1 MCFGSSIARKSRE
14 PLAFCIA
21 AVLSSGTVNTVHA
34 GEGAPV
40 PAQTAAL
47 HAPDF
52 LGAPR
57 TFAPTLPKARQAHA
71 PAAPSSMAVAV
82 VTSCADDGGFDTLR
96 HAVLAANPTDTIDLS
111 GLSCSKLTLQ
121 AGAIDVAVS
130 DLTILGP
137 GRGALTIDG
146 NQTDRVFKHDGAGTL
161 TLSNLTVANGK
172 HAADKAYGGCI
183 YAKGKVV
190 LNGVIVTSCTA
201 LGQTSAIGGAIFAK
215 DDLDL
220 ESSTLADNRA
230 EAQVG
235 VAGDLGAVA
244 GAAVSVTHGVQ
255 ELLHP
260 EPATDFLVGYVVLA
274 VSFLLEGI
282 SFLRSVRQARPAA
295 ELFERDLIEQVM
307 ATSDPT
313 LRAVFAEDAAA
324 LLGLLIAAVG
334 LGAHELTGSSVPDA
348 VGSILVGLLLA
359 VVASYLIERNR
370 AFLLGEEADPR
381 IRSAVI
387 LALLQ
392 EPEVA
397 RVTYLRLEFVGP
409 RIVSVIG
416 DVDLTGDD
424 TESHVAVRLRALE
437 AKIAAS
443 PVVAGA
449 VLSLSAPDEPSL
461 AP

>member
-1 MCFGSSIARKSRE
+1 MTGSASILAEAAHSWADSGNEVFLLVANRRSRRPSDPAHPFGYGRE
-14 PLAFCIA
+14 AYVWSL
-21 AVLSSGTVNTVHA
+21 L
-34 GEGAPV
+34 
-40 PAQTAAL
+40 AAL
-47 HAPDF
+47 
-52 LGAPR
+52 
-57 TFAPTLPKARQAHA
+57 
-71 PAAPSSMAVAV
+71 
-82 VTSCADDGGFDTLR
+82 
-96 HAVLAANPTDTIDLS
+96 
-111 GLSCSKLTLQ
+111 GL
-121 AGAIDVAVS
+121 
-130 DLTILGP
+130 
-137 GRGALTIDG
+137 
-146 NQTDRVFKHDGAGTL
+146 F
-161 TLSNLTVANGK
+161 
-172 HAADKAYGGCI
+172 
-183 YAKGKVV
+183 
-190 LNGVIVTSCTA
+190 
-201 LGQTSAIGGAIFAK
+201 
-215 DDLDL
+215 
-220 ESSTLADNRA
+220 
-230 EAQVG
+230 
-235 VAGDLGAVA
+235 VA

-295 ELFERDLIEQVM
+295 ELLERDLIEQVM

-324 LLGLLIAAVG
+324 LLGLVIAAVG

-359 VVASYLIERNR
+359 AVASYLIERNR

-387 LALLQ
+387 RALLQ

>member
-1 MCFGSSIARKSRE
+1 VTGSASILAEAAHSWADSGNEVFLLVANRRSRRPSDPAHPFGYGRE
-14 PLAFCIA
+14 AYVWSL
-21 AVLSSGTVNTVHA
+21 L
-34 GEGAPV
+34 
-40 PAQTAAL
+40 AAL
-47 HAPDF
+47 
-52 LGAPR
+52 
-57 TFAPTLPKARQAHA
+57 
-71 PAAPSSMAVAV
+71 
-82 VTSCADDGGFDTLR
+82 
-96 HAVLAANPTDTIDLS
+96 
-111 GLSCSKLTLQ
+111 GL
-121 AGAIDVAVS
+121 
-130 DLTILGP
+130 
-137 GRGALTIDG
+137 
-146 NQTDRVFKHDGAGTL
+146 F
-161 TLSNLTVANGK
+161 
-172 HAADKAYGGCI
+172 
-183 YAKGKVV
+183 
-190 LNGVIVTSCTA
+190 
-201 LGQTSAIGGAIFAK
+201 
-215 DDLDL
+215 
-220 ESSTLADNRA
+220 
-230 EAQVG
+230 
-235 VAGDLGAVA
+235 VA

-282 SFLRSVRQARPAA
+282 SFLRSIRQARPAA

-324 LLGLLIAAVG
+324 LLGLVIAAAG

-359 VVASYLIERNR
+359 AVASYLIERNR

-387 LALLQ
+387 RALLQ

-409 RIVSVIG
+409 RTVSVIG
-416 DVDLTGDD
+416 DVDLTGDE

>member
-1 MCFGSSIARKSRE
+1 VTGSASILAEAAHSWADSGNEIFLLVANRRSRRPSDPAHPFGYGRE
-14 PLAFCIA
+14 AYVWSL
-21 AVLSSGTVNTVHA
+21 L
-34 GEGAPV
+34 
-40 PAQTAAL
+40 AAL
-47 HAPDF
+47 
-52 LGAPR
+52 
-57 TFAPTLPKARQAHA
+57 
-71 PAAPSSMAVAV
+71 
-82 VTSCADDGGFDTLR
+82 
-96 HAVLAANPTDTIDLS
+96 
-111 GLSCSKLTLQ
+111 GL
-121 AGAIDVAVS
+121 
-130 DLTILGP
+130 
-137 GRGALTIDG
+137 
-146 NQTDRVFKHDGAGTL
+146 F
-161 TLSNLTVANGK
+161 
-172 HAADKAYGGCI
+172 
-183 YAKGKVV
+183 
-190 LNGVIVTSCTA
+190 
-201 LGQTSAIGGAIFAK
+201 
-215 DDLDL
+215 
-220 ESSTLADNRA
+220 
-230 EAQVG
+230 
-235 VAGDLGAVA
+235 VA

-324 LLGLLIAAVG
+324 LLGLVIAAVG

-359 VVASYLIERNR
+359 AVASYLIERNR

-387 LALLQ
+387 RALLQ
-392 EPEVA
+392 ESEVA

-409 RIVSVIG
+409 RTVSVIG

-424 TESHVAVRLRALE
+424 SESHVAVRLRALE